1 MKIEKFRRES
11 AESLVIVQCRFP
23 NHGVALALDTG
34 ASHTTIDLT
43 TMLIAGFRVND
54 VIRIEKIETA
64 GGVVEASVFKIPT
77 PSKPPWPRSKWVVE
91 ASVFKIP
98 VFTALGITKTNI
110 EVCSYD
116 FFAHGVLA
124 EFDGVLG
131 LDFVDEYKICIDFKN
146 SEITIQ
152 E

>member
-64 GGVVEASVFKIPT
+64 GGVVEASVFKIP
-77 PSKPPWPRSKWVVE
+77 
-91 ASVFKIP
+91 